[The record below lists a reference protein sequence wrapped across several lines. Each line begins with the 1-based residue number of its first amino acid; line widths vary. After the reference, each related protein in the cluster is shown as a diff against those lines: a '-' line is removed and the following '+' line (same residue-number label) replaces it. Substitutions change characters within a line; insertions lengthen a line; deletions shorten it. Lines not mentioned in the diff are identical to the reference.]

1 MTILAEV
8 LLTGLTLAFVL
19 YPFFRREQAL
29 EPAEDERL
37 DELRSKRD
45 TTYAM
50 LKEIEFDRQSGAL
63 AEKDYRELE
72 ARYQQEA
79 SDILKEMDHLTGAS
93 DVNEEIEKSVK
104 KLRQGKQGKSRFCG
118 QCGAPVTAGD
128 RFCPR
133 CGKSLAR

>member
-19 YPFFRREQAL
+19 YPFFRREPASA
-29 EPAEDERL
+29 PAEDERL
-37 DELRSKRD
+37 GELRSKRD

-72 ARYQQEA
+72 ARYQQKA
-79 SDILKEMDHLTGAS
+79 VAILKEMDHLTGAV
-93 DVNEEIEKSVK
+93 DVGKEIEKSVK
-104 KLRQGKQGKSRFCG
+104 KLRRDKARFCS